1 MQLYE
6 FESRLNR
13 PVKMKIPEFERNE
26 RLKHVIFADQ
36 FDRGLL
42 DHLGRVA
49 TMIKEIA
56 RSKDGHRFLQ
66 GLLPHKGAM
75 LYFTQASTRT
85 FLSFMRACQILG
97 MKVAE
102 IRDPSLSSEYKG
114 ESPLDSLRMFSSY
127 FDLIIM
133 RSKVPNLA
141 ECCAYLMNDL
151 DQFNQRSVPVING
164 GAGADEHPT
173 QALLDIYTIQRV
185 FEFKSPR
192 DSSVWNRFDDL
203 RRKYPDLNEKGR
215 GPDRKVYGFCG
226 DIGRGRTVRSLAN
239 LLTRYEDVTMYFIAP
254 DHPTLRPSPEFL
266 NQLKSKG
273 VRVFESHDLGE
284 VIGELDLLYMTRIQ
298 NEHNSPEEEAFFK
311 QLDYSRFQ
319 LSEEMLKKMREYT
332 AILHP
337 FPRNQEIP
345 TFVDQDPRAMYFRQA
360 RNGMWVRAALIAYL
374 FDMDGRIVSYHTST
388 FSSFHDYNERVLKA

>member
-1 MQLYE
+1 MHFHD

-13 PVKMKIPEFERNE
+13 PVKMKIPDFERNQ
-26 RLKHVIFADQ
+26 RLKHVIFSDQ

-42 DHLGRVA
+42 DHLGRIA
-49 TMIKEIA
+49 SMIKEIA
-56 RSKDGHRFLQ
+56 RTKDGSRFLA

-97 MKVAE
+97 LKWAE

-114 ESPLDSLRMFSSY
+114 ESPIDSVRMFSSY
-127 FDLIIM
+127 FDLLIM

-185 FEFKSPR
+185 FDFTSTR

-203 RRKYPDLNEKGR
+203 RRKYPDLNEKGK

-254 DHPTLRPSPEFL
+254 DHPTLKPSPEFL
-266 NQLKSKG
+266 QRLTDRGATVYECN
-273 VRVFESHDLGE
+273 DLSE
-284 VIGELDLLYMTRIQ
+284 VIGKLDLLYMTRIQ
-298 NEHNSPEEEAFFK
+298 NEHNSPEEAAFFK
-311 QLDYSRFQ
+311 KLDYAKFR
-319 LSEEMLKKMREYT
+319 LSEEMVARMKEYT

-337 FPRNQEIP
+337 FPRNEEIP
-345 TFVDQDPRAMYFRQA
+345 PSLDQDPRAMYFRQA
-360 RNGMWVRAALIAYL
+360 RNGMWVRAALIAHV
-374 FDMDGRIVSYHTST
+374 FDMDGRIASYHANT
-388 FSSFHDYNERVLKA
+388 FSSYHDYNEGVLH

>member
-1 MQLYE
+1 MAFHE

-13 PVKMKIPEFERNE
+13 PVMMKIPEFERNE
-26 RLKHVIFADQ
+26 RLKHVIFSEQ

-42 DHLGRVA
+42 DHLGRIA

-56 RSKDGHRFLQ
+56 RTKDGHRFLS

-85 FLSFMRACQILG
+85 FLSFMRACQLLG
-97 MKVAE
+97 LKVAE

-114 ESPLDSLRMFSSY
+114 ESPLDSVRMFSSY
-127 FDLIIM
+127 FDLLIM
-133 RSKVPNLA
+133 RSKIPNLA

-151 DQFNQRSVPVING
+151 DAFNQRSVPVING

-173 QALLDIYTIQRV
+173 QALLDVYTIQRV
-185 FEFKSPR
+185 FEFKSKR
-192 DSSVWNRFDDL
+192 DSSVWTRFDDL
-203 RRKYPDLNEKGR
+203 RKKYPDLNEKGR

-226 DIGRGRTVRSLAN
+226 DIGRGRTVRSLAT

-254 DHPTLRPSPEFL
+254 DHPTLKPSPEFL
-266 NQLKSKG
+266 DMLKNRG
-273 VRVFESHDLGE
+273 VRVFESDDLAD

-298 NEHNSPEEEAFFK
+298 NEHNSPEEAAFFET
-311 QLDYSRFQ
+311 LDYSKFR
-319 LSEEMLKKMREYT
+319 LSEELLKQMKEYA
-332 AILHP
+332 AIMHP
-337 FPRNQEIP
+337 FPRNEEIP
-345 TFVDQDPRAMYFRQA
+345 PEIDQDPRAMYFRQA

-374 FDMDGRIVSYHTST
+374 FDMDGRIASHHTNL
-388 FSSFHDYNERVLKA
+388 FSSYHDYNEGVLH

>member
-1 MQLYE
+1 MAFHE

-13 PVKMKIPEFERNE
+13 PVMMKIPEFERNE
-26 RLKHVIFADQ
+26 RLKHVIFSEQ

-42 DHLGRVA
+42 DHLGRIA

-56 RSKDGHRFLQ
+56 RTKDGHRFLS

-85 FLSFMRACQILG
+85 FLSFMRACQLLG
-97 MKVAE
+97 LKVAE

-114 ESPLDSLRMFSSY
+114 ESPLDSVRMFSSY
-127 FDLIIM
+127 FDLLIM
-133 RSKVPNLA
+133 RSKIPSLA

-151 DQFNQRSVPVING
+151 DAFNQRSVPVING

-185 FEFKSPR
+185 FEFKSKR
-192 DSSVWNRFDDL
+192 DSSVWTRFDDL
-203 RRKYPDLNEKGR
+203 RKKYPDLNEKGR

-226 DIGRGRTVRSLAN
+226 DIGRGRTVRSLAT

-254 DHPTLRPSPEFL
+254 DHPTLKPSPEFL
-266 NQLKSKG
+266 DMLKSRG
-273 VRVFESHDLGE
+273 VRVFESDNLAE

-298 NEHNSPEEEAFFK
+298 SEHNSPEEAAFFET
-311 QLDYSRFQ
+311 LDYSKFR
-319 LSEEMLKKMREYT
+319 LSEELLKQMKEYA
-332 AILHP
+332 AIMHP
-337 FPRNQEIP
+337 FPRNEEIP
-345 TFVDQDPRAMYFRQA
+345 PEIDQDPRAMYFRQA

-374 FDMDGRIVSYHTST
+374 FDMDGRIASHHTST
-388 FSSFHDYNERVLKA
+388 FSSYHDYNEGVLH

>member
-1 MQLYE
+1 MQFHD
-6 FESRLNR
+6 FESRIIR
-13 PVKMKIPEFERNE
+13 PVMMKIPEFERNE
-26 RLKHVIFADQ
+26 RLKHVIFSDQ

-42 DHLGRVA
+42 DHLGRIA
-49 TMIKEIA
+49 TMTKEIA
-56 RSKDGHRFLQ
+56 RTKDGHKFLS

-85 FLSFMRACQILG
+85 YLSFLRACQLLG
-97 MKVAE
+97 LKQAE
-102 IRDPSLSSEYKG
+102 IRDPRLSSEYKG
-114 ESPLDSLRMFSSY
+114 ESPIDSVRMFSSY
-127 FDLIIM
+127 FDLLIM

-185 FEFKSPR
+185 FEMRSTR
-192 DSSVWNRFDDL
+192 DSSVWNRFDEL
-203 RRKYPDLNEKGR
+203 RGKYPDLNEKGK

-239 LLTRYEDVTMYFIAP
+239 LLTQYDDVTMYFVAP
-254 DHPTLRPSPEFL
+254 DHSSLKPSPEFL
-266 NQLKSKG
+266 QRLADKG
-273 VRVFESHDLGE
+273 VKVFEADDLKG
-284 VIGELDLLYMTRIQ
+284 VIDRLDLLYMTRIQ
-298 NEHNSPEEEAFFK
+298 NEHNSPDEEAFFK
-311 QLDYSRFQ
+311 KLDYAKYR
-319 LSEEMLKKMREYT
+319 LTETLVGRMKEYA

-337 FPRNQEIP
+337 FPRNEEIP
-345 TFVDQDPRAMYFRQA
+345 TAIDHDSRAMYFRQA

-374 FDMDGRIVSYHTST
+374 FDMDGRIASYHTNT
-388 FSSFHDYNERVLKA
+388 FSSYHDYNEGVLH